1 MRRLLA
7 ALATWTI
14 IFLATPGIL
23 SRDGWGVL
31 AFVALVPWALACS
44 RPGRGA
50 FWIEWLAAGI
60 GISAQCIWSTYV
72 LWITLLAVAVVP
84 AFYVAVAGVVLR
96 ALARRFPLALAVPA
110 AWVSL
115 ETLRFL
121 AEPPFGFGWMRLGT
135 HLHASAW
142 IAGSARVFG
151 VGGLSFVLAAFAGG
165 VADVLRARVGSWRA
179 ADASL
184 HRARMSAA
192 LALALAPLALAL
204 ASSAVTSPPATVPGP
219 RLLLVQPAIEQ
230 HRKMDPPKPVALYED
245 LCRLTASGLADAAR
259 AHEPVPDLVAWGET
273 MFPAWLAEPGLAAAY
288 DRGARAVP
296 WAKYSLGRRDIAA
309 MNDIETIWIRNV
321 LFGEDR
327 LGAGTGV
334 LPEGASFVT
343 GIEYFALIGGDIR
356 RQNAILMWDAQG
368 RRVGAGGKVHLV
380 PGGEQLCGLERIAW
394 VRDLAQSLS
403 GYVPDLA
410 PFDRTRVFT
419 LHMRDGREAHFGV
432 SVCFDNAYDDPY
444 TQPLRDGQ
452 VDFHFVCSNEAWYE
466 RSFEYDQ
473 MVAFSRL
480 LAITTGRSFVRATNA
495 GITLAFD
502 PSGRE
507 IARLSVDGEDR
518 MVPGTLRVTVP
529 VPSAGASAEKPFYV
543 RSERVWQALWALLP
557 LALMSY
563 AAFARRSDGY
573 TTGRGR

>member
-1 MRRLLA
+1 MRRFLA
-7 ALATWTI
+7 ALATWTL

-23 SRDGWGVL
+23 SRDGSAVI

-60 GISAQCIWSTYV
+60 GISVQCIWSTYV
-72 LWITLLAVAVVP
+72 LWITLVAVAIVP

-96 ALARRFPLALAVPA
+96 TLSRRWPLALAVPA

-121 AEPPFGFGWMRLGT
+121 AEPPIGFGWMRLGT

-151 VGGLSFVLAAFAGG
+151 GFGLSFVVAAFAGG
-165 VADVLRARVGSWRA
+165 IADALRARVGRLRA
-179 ADASL
+179 DSAGL
-184 HRARMSAA
+184 HRGSLRTSIAIAGA
-192 LALALAPLALAL
+192 PLVLALVLNVATHAPD
-204 ASSAVTSPPATVPGP
+204 TEPGP
-219 RLLLVQPAIEQ
+219 RLLLVQPALEQ
-230 HRKMDPPKPVALYED
+230 RRKMKSPKPETLLED
-245 LCRLTASGLADAAR
+245 SCRLTASGLADAVK

-273 MFPAWLAEPGLAAAY
+273 MFPVAMSETDLSAAY
-288 DRGARAVP
+288 DRGERVVP
-296 WAKYSLGRRDIAA
+296 WAKYTIDKRDINTMREWELAWV
-309 MNDIETIWIRNV
+309 NRV
-321 LFGEDR
+321 LFGEDL
-327 LGAGTGV
+327 LGSGSGV
-334 LPEGASFVT
+334 LPAGTSFLT
-343 GIEYFALIGGDIR
+343 GVEYFASIDGAIR
-356 RQNAILMWDAQG
+356 RQNAIILWDAQA
-368 RRVGAGGKVHLV
+368 RRAGVGGKVHLV
-380 PGGEQLCGLERIAW
+380 PGGEQLCGLERIRW
-394 VRDLAQSLS
+394 VRDLALALS

-419 LHMRDGREAHFGV
+419 LHTRDGREARFGV

-466 RSFEYDQ
+466 KSFEYDQ

-502 PSGRE
+502 PEGRE
-507 IARLSVDGEDR
+507 IARLEVGGDDR

-529 VPSAGASAEKPFYV
+529 VPRGGAAAPKTFYV
-543 RSERVWQALWALLP
+543 RSERAWQALWALLP
-557 LALMSY
+557 LGLMLY
-563 AAFARRSDGY
+563 AAFARRDLGY
-573 TTGRGR
+573 RRGSAR